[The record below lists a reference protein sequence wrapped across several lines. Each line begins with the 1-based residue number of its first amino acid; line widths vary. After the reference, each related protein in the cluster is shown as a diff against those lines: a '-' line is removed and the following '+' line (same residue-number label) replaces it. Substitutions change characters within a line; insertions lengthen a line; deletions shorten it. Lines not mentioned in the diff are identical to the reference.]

1 MDRAD
6 FVSNRLAL
14 EAVPPDAAMM
24 VGPERIARFIE
35 TGDVAA
41 LAGVFAD
48 DVIIIENFAPFVFA
62 GPRSV
67 AHWLG
72 GMRDHLEGTS
82 GLEHSFGDACDFG
95 RASDAAFF
103 TLPTSWQGL
112 ARGRRFREHG
122 GWAFVLVKAD
132 AAWRV
137 RSYAWAVTE
146 ISAGEREDGG
156 PS

>member
-1 MDRAD
+1 M
-6 FVSNRLAL
+6 LA
-14 EAVPPDAAMM
+14 
-24 VGPERIARFIE
+24 GPQSIARFIE
-35 TGDVAA
+35 TGDEAA

-67 AHWLG
+67 ALWLE
-72 GMRDHLEGTS
+72 GMRVHLAGTS
-82 GLEHSFGDACDFG
+82 GLDHSFGAACDFG
-95 RASDAAFF
+95 QAGGVAFF

-112 ARGRRFREHG
+112 ARGRRFHERG
-122 GWAFVLVKAD
+122 GWAFVLFQDA

-146 ISAGEREDGG
+146 ISADERQEGVPG
-156 PS
+156 